1 MIVFVADGVFR
12 LSVCTKKE
20 ENKDMRVILYLVLSA
35 IFTTSASAQWLYQE
49 EKKSAFSDEIVHLL
63 LTVKQGKA
71 LGVRCE
77 NGEIEIMLILNEKIE
92 QIDTVNSLDPKL
104 LIRIDGNR
112 MHELSATAQNTTAKF
127 VLYANADTALVEEI
141 RDAKKRVAIVL
152 DLAGN
157 QFVET
162 SYSVRGS
169 TKAAKTL
176 LRKCQPDS

>member
-1 MIVFVADGVFR
+1 MRIVLG
-12 LSVCTKKE
+12 L
-20 ENKDMRVILYLVLSA
+20 ILLA

-49 EKKSAFSDEIVHLL
+49 KEKGAFSDEIVHLL
-63 LTVKQGKA
+63 LTVKQGRA

-77 NGEIEIMLILNEKIE
+77 SGEIEIMFILKELIE
-92 QIDTVNSLDPKL
+92 QIDTVNSLKPKL
-104 LIRIDGNR
+104 LMRIDGNR
-112 MHELSATAQNTTAKF
+112 MHELSATAQNTAGKF
-127 VLYANADTALVEEI
+127 VLFAKTDNALVEEI
-141 RDAKKRVAIVL
+141 RDAKKRVAVVL